1 MQIISTRQIVAP
13 SRVSGMMK
21 DTKRRAFTLVEMLVV
36 IGIAA
41 LLTAMIFPVAKSL
54 TSGNKAMTCSSRL
67 HQIGIAIKLYTL
79 DEGGV
84 PPYYPSGGVMVGSGL
99 LALFDT
105 NYVRS
110 DMTLNCPSDS
120 NHKYRSRVPD
130 VGHPDAN
137 GDGISDD
144 FWAMSYSCMDP
155 TANPGTGTF
164 GATGGYTFLSCR
176 GVDTAGF
183 RRQLC
188 EYDTLAGLPATRRGY
203 LPDDTAVVTW
213 CPAHVNSVTV
223 GNSGIYQVL
232 LWDGAVIRVAQE
244 QMQNANPDA
253 NYNAAWLVNPNDA
266 VGSGG

>member
-1 MQIISTRQIVAP
+1 MMQIINTRQTVDP

-21 DTKRRAFTLVEMLVV
+21 YSNLRAFTLLELLVV

-41 LLTAMIFPVAKSL
+41 LLTAMVFPVAKSL

-84 PPYYPSGGVMVGSGL
+84 PPYYPDGGGGMVGVGL
-99 LALFDT
+99 LALYDT
-105 NYVRS
+105 GYIRS
-110 DMTLNCPSDS
+110 DMTLNCPSDTAHK
-120 NHKYRSRVPD
+120 NHSRIVD
-130 VGHPDAN
+130 LDHPDDN
-137 GDGISDD
+137 GDGVPDD
-144 FWAMSYSCMDP
+144 YWAMSYSRLDP
-155 TANPGTGTF
+155 TVNVGIIGY
-164 GATGGYTFLSCR
+164 GADNRYNYLSCR
-176 GVDTAGF
+176 GVDTVGF
-183 RRQLC
+183 RRQLS
-188 EYDTLAGLPATRRGY
+188 EYDGTTPATRRGY

-244 QMQNANPDA
+244 QMQNANADPD
-253 NYNAAWLVNPNDA
+253 YNAAWLVNPKDA

>member
-120 NHKYRSRVPD
+120 EHKYRSRVPD
-130 VGHPDAN
+130 IDHPDAN
-137 GDGISDD
+137 GDGIADD
-144 FWAMSYSCMDP
+144 FWAMSYSCMDS
-155 TANPGTGTF
+155 TANPGTGAF
-164 GATGGYTFLSCR
+164 GAEGGYTYLSCR
-176 GVDTAGF
+176 GVDTVGF
-183 RRQLC
+183 RRQLS
-188 EYDTLAGLPATRRGY
+188 EYDGSIPVTRRGY
-203 LPDDTAVVTW
+203 LPDDSAVVTW

-244 QMQNANPDA
+244 QMQGTT
-253 NYNAAWLVNPNDA
+253 AAWLVKPEDA